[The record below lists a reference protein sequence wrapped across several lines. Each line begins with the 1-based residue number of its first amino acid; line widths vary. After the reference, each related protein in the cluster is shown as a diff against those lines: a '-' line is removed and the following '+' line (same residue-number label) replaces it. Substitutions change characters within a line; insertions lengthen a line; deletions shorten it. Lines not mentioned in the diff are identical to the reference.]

1 MLTKESLVT
10 RLYVKE
16 ARNMFEDICNERE
29 SQKMDPRVF
38 TILNYE
44 KMVGDLAEYI
54 SGYIKYKEKG
64 SNKYK
69 GQVAGTTLQ
78 FYNRM
83 FTDEKK
89 YRRKF
94 YLPDMKDIIKGFLE
108 QTKKL
113 QDILDAHI
121 DEANMDP
128 ELKTL
133 LEMTNN
139 QYRKITKVNRDDLK
153 IYTWLLFGETARNHD
168 GKYDIPVSLR
178 VAYEDRKT
186 PVIHLYKNH

>member
-29 SQKMDPRVF
+29 SPKMDPRVF

-94 YLPDMKDIIKGFLE
+94 YLPDMKDIVKGFLE

-113 QDILDAHI
+113 QDILDAHPAGN
-121 DEANMDP
+121 EAQGSHP
-128 ELKTL
+128 IRHVPHSTPL
-133 LEMTNN
+133 
-139 QYRKITKVNRDDLK
+139 QSAGHI
-153 IYTWLLFGETARNHD
+153 RNHQAKHS
-168 GKYDIPVSLR
+168 GEHSLPEYPQYNNPAPLYQVSLYQ
-178 VAYEDRKT
+178 VS
-186 PVIHLYKNH
+186 LY

>member
-1 MLTKESLVT
+1 
-10 RLYVKE
+10 
-16 ARNMFEDICNERE
+16 
-29 SQKMDPRVF
+29 
-38 TILNYE
+38 
-44 KMVGDLAEYI
+44 
-54 SGYIKYKEKG
+54 
-64 SNKYK
+64 
-69 GQVAGTTLQ
+69 
-78 FYNRM
+78 
-83 FTDEKK
+83 
-89 YRRKF
+89 
-94 YLPDMKDIIKGFLE
+94 MKDIVKGFLE

-178 VAYEDRKT
+178 VAYEDPKT
-186 PVIHLYKNH
+186 PVIHFYKNH